1 MIAPPRVQAERFR
14 GVITSRL
21 GLYFDDAKL
30 DELGELLDARRSAIG
45 AINVD
50 DYLRRIDDQELDALA
65 TRLTVG
71 ETYFFRYRE
80 QLDAFRDVA
89 LAETLKRTNGPI
101 RILSAGCATG
111 DEPYSLAMTI
121 LDHAPQ
127 AAVRTEIVAFD
138 LNPSSLAKAR
148 EGVYAPW
155 ALREIADDDRPRH
168 FSKHGTTYRLARDVR
183 DMVRFEQRNLVLEDP
198 AFWRAGAFDIVFC
211 RNVVMYFDVET
222 MRSVIRRI
230 AKATNPRAFLFLG
243 HAETLRGISNDFH
256 LRHSHETFYYERKG
270 EGDHVADR
278 PREPRDEPRVTTF
291 VATPTGHV
299 AEDASWVDVIQRASE
314 RVAKLS
320 TAPTAPHAT
329 RDEPAERGK
338 ILEMVRAERFAE
350 ALELLGTRDEDPES
364 RLLRAVLLTNRGDLA
379 LAESIC
385 GDILS
390 SDDLNAG
397 AHYVKALCREH
408 AGDRESAIAHDRMA
422 TYLEP
427 TFTMPHIHIG
437 ILERRAGRLDRA
449 RAEIVRAL
457 ELIAAEDPSRILL
470 FGGGFSRDALATL
483 CRNELRRCGG
493 TP

>member
-1 MIAPPRVQAERFR
+1 
-14 GVITSRL
+14 
-21 GLYFDDAKL
+21 
-30 DELGELLDARRSAIG
+30 
-45 AINVD
+45 
-50 DYLRRIDDQELDALA
+50 
-65 TRLTVG
+65 
-71 ETYFFRYRE
+71 
-80 QLDAFRDVA
+80 
-89 LAETLKRTNGPI
+89 
-101 RILSAGCATG
+101 
-111 DEPYSLAMTI
+111 
-121 LDHAPQ
+121 
-127 AAVRTEIVAFD
+127 
-138 LNPSSLAKAR
+138 
-148 EGVYAPW
+148 
-155 ALREIADDDRPRH
+155 
-168 FSKHGTTYRLARDVR
+168 
-183 DMVRFEQRNLVLEDP
+183 MVRFEQRNLVLEDP

-222 MRSVIRRI
+222 MRSVIGRI
-230 AKATNPRAFLFLG
+230 ANATNARGFLFLG

-270 EGDHVADR
+270 ESDHAANR
-278 PREPRDEPRVTTF
+278 PREETRSETRGAF
-291 VATPTGHV
+291 VALPSVRV

-320 TAPTAPHAT
+320 TAQTPPRAT
-329 RDEPAERGK
+329 RDERVDLGWREK

-385 GDILS
+385 GDILAI
-390 SDDLNAG
+390 DDLNAG

-408 AGDRESAIAHDRMA
+408 AGDRESAIEHDRMA

-437 ILERRAGRLDRA
+437 LLERRAGRLDRA

-457 ELIAAEDPSRILL
+457 QLIAAEDPSRILL
-470 FGGGFSRDALATL
+470 FGGGFSREALATL

-493 TP
+493 AP